1 MLAYNSVSAFF
12 IFCAAFVHLG
22 WSNIYSASLTYDLW
36 LFLSFLLVINL
47 LFGILLELL
56 KLDVRRRY
64 RRRMDAAGWK
74 NIDTFILMAFLTN
87 WAVAG
92 SLPILELVQGRNY
105 KEISALPLYQGL
117 FLPLVISRVL
127 MHLDSIGPYRKRIL
141 LFWLF
146 VIFSH
151 VSRIGLFILLAVIM
165 LKNLDKKA
173 IRRSIILLPML
184 AVLFGALGTLR
195 TFGTTENS
203 DVSKMD
209 LSLEKLI
216 FEPSQDFE
224 RTGLPDIT
232 LWGYVYMVSPIKNL
246 ESALTSTGTGPKAE
260 SIVRFIS
267 PNFVSSYFEYEK
279 DKSFLV
285 IDRFNTSTIYG
296 ELIDD
301 WGLLS
306 GVFGIIFVNLFVLL
320 NLAFA
325 RFVGSDSLKLFI
337 FVSFLLTLFSNI
349 FNKEIYLFSLFFF
362 AFTGWFQRRVIFVRS

>member
-1 MLAYNSVSAFF
+1 
-12 IFCAAFVHLG
+12 
-22 WSNIYSASLTYDLW
+22 
-36 LFLSFLLVINL
+36 
-47 LFGILLELL
+47 
-56 KLDVRRRY
+56 
-64 RRRMDAAGWK
+64 
-74 NIDTFILMAFLTN
+74 
-87 WAVAG
+87 
-92 SLPILELVQGRNY
+92 
-105 KEISALPLYQGL
+105 
-117 FLPLVISRVL
+117 

-146 VIFSH
+146 IIFLH

-165 LKNLDKKA
+165 LKSLDKKA
-173 IRRSIILLPML
+173 IRRSMILLPML
-184 AVLFGALGTLR
+184 VALFGALGTLR

-203 DVSKMD
+203 DASKVD
-209 LSLEKLI
+209 LSVEELI

-260 SIVRFIS
+260 SIFRFIS

-285 IDRFNTSTIYG
+285 IDRFNTSTIFG

-306 GVFGIIFVNLFVLL
+306 GVFGIIFVNGFVFL